1 MTTQKKNTAVKAAS
15 FMMLITLVGKVLGL
29 VREQL
34 LAANY
39 GGGTEATAFIL
50 ASMMPRTF
58 FDAIFASA
66 ISASFIPIFNEYL
79 QTKGKEEAFLLSNR
93 FITLMGLVTLL
104 MTILGEVFTKQ
115 FIWLFAS
122 ETSKEAVSLAIPLT
136 RLIFPTIFFT
146 GIAFSFV
153 GILQS
158 LDEFNIP
165 AALSVASNLVIILY
179 YIFLN
184 DRFGI
189 YGLAVAFFIGWA
201 LQALMQIPSL
211 WKKGYH
217 YRPSFVFFDK
227 GIKKILI
234 LMLPVMVS
242 TWVQPINLVI
252 NTQFASHLYDGEIG
266 ITSLQYANNLYI
278 IIVGVFV
285 LAIANLIFPKLSR
298 MTGKGAEENFGQTL
312 KVTLRSM
319 MFFLI
324 PMMAGLMVLSKPIV
338 RLMYERGKFGKM
350 GTDLT
355 ATALCFFAVGMIGY
369 GIQTIL
375 SRAFYAKQ
383 EGKMPFYS
391 GVFSI
396 GVNALLCWLLMDKMQ
411 LGGLALAS
419 AISSTVAA
427 LILFVPMVKQYPEI
441 VDRKLMSSLCRMV
454 FSALVMLVCVKFSYG
469 YLHTHLE
476 DGLVSRVLQVGIPIC
491 IGGAIYI
498 VLTFLLRVEESRM
511 AFSMVGSMFRKK
523 EVVGQK
529 QQETEI
535 PDKKN
540 KGKQKGTEH
549 MAERI
554 SRMIEE
560 SFFFRLIEAAITW
573 FWGLWS
579 ESMIYG
585 VYVRIQKAVG
595 RAFAESRICGFFRK
609 NWDIGLQVRRSI
621 LPRTWHRLLKS
632 SSMAVWSGRSR
643 IGVLARESKILSV
656 CNDNFL
662 VLCISAI
669 AFGIPFFPTMLLAV
683 MCLATL
689 VLYLIQA
696 WIGRVRIQ
704 RTTLASVCVGLFAL
718 CIVYGTLTS
727 YHFPRA
733 LQVMAIFLIFLLMFF
748 VCKDCID
755 TEEKL
760 NFVLFVL
767 IATGTLIALYAIY
780 QYVAGVEMDAAW
792 VDAESFDIK
801 TRAYATFNN
810 PNVLGEYLIVIGAL
824 AAGMLWK
831 VRNWTG
837 RIFYLFCFGIIC
849 MGLIATNSRGAMLGL
864 MFAAG
869 LFVLLAERRLI
880 PLGIAGLL
888 AMPFLLPPDLWQ
900 RLLSSVTMSDSSS
913 QYRLSIYEAG
923 FNIISHYWKTGIG
936 VDAFNEIYPLFSL
949 EAANAYHVHNLF
961 LQEFIELGI
970 AGITVFISLL
980 VLFFQKLYST
990 MVRAVRR
997 YHVILAAIFGGMAGI
1012 LLQGMTDHIW
1022 FDYSIVLLFWY
1033 VLGIGMASVRLGEKS
1048 WQKRK

>member
-1 MTTQKKNTAVKAAS
+1 MTTQKKNTAVKAVS

-39 GGGTEATAFIL
+39 GGGTEATAFML

-66 ISASFIPIFNEYL
+66 ISASFIPVFNEYL
-79 QTKGKEEAFLLSNR
+79 QTKGKEAAFALSNR

-104 MTILGEVFTKQ
+104 MTILGEVFTEK
-115 FIWLFAS
+115 FVWLFAS
-122 ETSKEAVSLAIPLT
+122 GTSAEAVALAMPLT
-136 RLIFPTIFFT
+136 RMIFPTIFFT

-184 DRFGI
+184 KRFGI

-201 LQALMQIPSL
+201 LQALMQVPSL

-217 YRPSFVFFDK
+217 YRPSFIFFDK
-227 GIKKILI
+227 GIQKILF

-298 MTGKGAEENFGQTL
+298 MTGADAERDFGQTV

-324 PMMAGLMVLSKPIV
+324 PMMVGLMVLSKPIV
-338 RLMYERGKFGKM
+338 RLMYERGNFGKM

-355 ATALCFFAVGMIGY
+355 AMALCFFSVGMIGY

-383 EGKMPFYS
+383 DGKMPFYS
-391 GVFSI
+391 GIFSI
-396 GVNALLCWLLMDKMQ
+396 GINALLCWLFVDKMK

-419 AISSTVAA
+419 AISSNVAA
-427 LILFVPMVKQYPEI
+427 LILFVPTVKKYPHI
-441 VDRKLMSSLCRMV
+441 LDKALLRSLCKMV
-454 FSALVMLVCVKFSYG
+454 FSALVMFVCVKISYG
-469 YLHTHLE
+469 FLQTHLSH
-476 DGLVSRVLQVGIPIC
+476 GLFAQLIQVGTSIC
-491 IGGAIYI
+491 VGGAVYM
-498 VLTFLLRVEESRM
+498 TFTFVLRVEESQT
-511 AFSMVGSMFRKK
+511 AFSFVRDFFGKRKTK
-523 EVVGQK
+523 EVSVMV
-529 QQETEI
+529 QE
-535 PDKKN
+535 DKDE
-540 KGKQKGTEH
+540 KGKKGMTDK
-549 MAERI
+549 I
-554 SRMIEE
+554 SAVIEE
-560 SFFFRLIEAAITW
+560 SFFFRLIQAVVTW

-579 ESMIYG
+579 ESVLYGIYSH
-585 VYVRIQKAVG
+585 VQKAIG
-595 RAFAESRICGFFRK
+595 KAFRESRICSFFRR
-609 NWDIGLQVRRSI
+609 NWDIGLRVRRSRI
-621 LPRTWHRLLKS
+621 PAFWHHITRKSRL
-632 SSMAVWSGRSR
+632 AVQRGSNTLAVLAGESR
-643 IGVLARESKILSV
+643 ILQL
-656 CNDNFL
+656 CNENFL
-662 VLCISAI
+662 VLCICAI
-669 AFGIPFFPTMLLAV
+669 AVAIPFLPTMLLAV
-683 MCLATL
+683 MCLGTL
-689 VLYLIQA
+689 ALYIIQVCM
-696 WIGRVRIQ
+696 GRIQ
-704 RTTLASVCVGLFAL
+704 MQRTGMVSIFVGLFAI
-718 CIVYGTLTS
+718 CMIYAAFTS
-727 YHFPRA
+727 YHFPRS
-733 LQVMAIFLIFLLMFF
+733 LQVMAISLVFIAMFF
-748 VCKDCID
+748 VCKNCID

-760 NFVLFVL
+760 NLVLFVL
-767 IATGTLIALYAIY
+767 IATGALIALYAIY
-780 QYVAGVEMDAAW
+780 QYVVGVEMDAAW
-792 VDAESFDIK
+792 VDAESFDIQ
-801 TRAYATFNN
+801 TRAYATFHN
-810 PNVLGEYLIVIGAL
+810 PNVLGEYLIVIGSL

-831 VRNWTG
+831 VRNWAG
-837 RIFYLFCFGIIC
+837 RIFYLGCFGVIC
-849 MGLIATNSRGAMLGL
+849 MGLVATNSRGAMLGL
-864 MFAAG
+864 MLSAG

-888 AMPFLLPPDLWQ
+888 AMPFLLPSDLWQ

-913 QYRLSIYEAG
+913 QYRLSIYQAG
-923 FNIISHYWKTGIG
+923 FEIISHYWKTGIG

-970 AGITVFISLL
+970 VGIIVFLSLL

-990 MVRAVRR
+990 MVRAIHR
-997 YHVILAAIFGGMAGI
+997 YRMILAAIFGGMAGI
-1012 LLQGMTDHIW
+1012 LLQGMTDYIW
-1022 FDYSIVLLFWY
+1022 FDYSILLLFWC
-1033 VLGIGMASVRLGEKS
+1033 VIGIGMASVRLGEKS